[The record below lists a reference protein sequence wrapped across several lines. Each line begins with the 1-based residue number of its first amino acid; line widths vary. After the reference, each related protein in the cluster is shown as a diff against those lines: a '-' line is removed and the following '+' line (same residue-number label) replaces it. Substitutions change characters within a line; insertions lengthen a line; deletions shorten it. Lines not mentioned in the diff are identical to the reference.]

1 MYNLDIFCCVANF
14 ANMRST
20 RVFFICNSHL
30 LEFINKLHLCMS

>member
-20 RVFFICNSHL
+20 RVFLFATVIYWNL
-30 LEFINKLHLCMS
+30 